1 MFWRTVVR
9 HGRTDGAYNV
19 GARLDA
25 GASLSGYQRNRF
37 FLNIEGRAFLD
48 VSGLSAADSPA
59 DGRAFATLDFDR
71 DGRIDLAV
79 VNANEPLCEL
89 FANRSKA
96 GHILALRFV
105 GGNDRDEVSREWSV
119 RDGYGVQVEVDV
131 GGKTLLRE
139 HRAGEGFSAQNSETL
154 LVGLGVYQRADAVRV
169 RWPSGRVQQAAE
181 VAAGMLVTVYE
192 NPRNSPTGVA
202 FVVVPYR
209 GVQP

>member
-1 MFWRTVVR
+1 MR

-25 GASLSGYQRNRF
+25 GAALSGYQRNRL
-37 FLNIEGRAFLD
+37 FLNVQGRAFLD

-79 VNANEPLCEL
+79 VNANEPLCAL
-89 FANRSKA
+89 YANRSKA

-105 GGNDRDEVSREWSV
+105 GGNDRDEATSEWSV
-119 RDGYGVQVEVDV
+119 RDGYGVQVQVDV
-131 GGKTLLRE
+131 GGRTLLRE
-139 HRAGEGFSAQNSETL
+139 HRAGEGFSAQNSATL
-154 LVGLGVYQRADAVRV
+154 IIGLGQHPRADAVRV
-169 RWPSGRVQQAAE
+169 QWPAGRVQELSA
-181 VAAGMLVTVYE
+181 VAANMLVTVYE
-192 NPRNSPTGVA
+192 NSQHSPTGEA

-209 GVQP
+209 DEP

>member
-1 MFWRTVVR
+1 MR

-25 GASLSGYQRNRF
+25 GASLSGYQRNRL
-37 FLNIEGRAFLD
+37 FLNVEGRSFLD

-79 VNANEPLCEL
+79 INANEPLCEL

-96 GHILALRFV
+96 GHFLALRFV
-105 GGNDRDEVSREWSV
+105 GGNDRAAPTSAWSV
-119 RDGYGVQVEVDV
+119 RDGYGVQVEVEV
-131 GGKTLLRE
+131 GGRTLLRE
-139 HRAGEGFSAQNSETL
+139 HRAGEGFSAQNSATL
-154 LVGLGVYQRADAVRV
+154 IVGLGAHLRVDAVRV
-169 RWPSGRVQQAAE
+169 RWPSGRMQRITD
-181 VAAGMLVTVYE
+181 VAAGALLTAYE
-192 NPRNSPTGVA
+192 NPRHSPTGGA

-209 GVQP
+209 GGEP